1 MNKLELL
8 NSEGPILVAHKV
20 EGNPD
25 LFLVEDRAKVKFEL
39 TREELESFVNGS
51 AIFADSLGNLWDYEK
66 ESVGMKP
73 SVETLQY
80 FLAKGS
86 L

>member
-1 MNKLELL
+1 MKNLELL

-20 EGNPD
+20 ENNPD

-39 TREELESFVNGS
+39 TREELQSFLDGS

-66 ESVGMKP
+66 ESSGMKP
-73 SVETLQY
+73 SNEAIQT
-80 FLAKGS
+80 FLNKDS
-86 L
+86 

>member
-20 EGNPD
+20 ENNTD

-39 TREELESFVNGS
+39 TREELQSFLDES

-66 ESVGMKP
+66 ESLGMKP
-73 SVETLQY
+73 SNEAIQT
-80 FLAKGS
+80 FLNKGS